1 MTAVYVGHKYLKKTV
16 ELVVSW
22 SDSFAKTEL
31 KLLILLKS
39 TVLSIRI
46 LKYNTLLF
54 VWAEI

>member
-1 MTAVYVGHKYLKKTV
+1 MLVKNVSKTV

-22 SDSFAKTEL
+22 SDSFAKSEL

-39 TVLSIRI
+39 TVLSLRI